1 MVFMVEP
8 LSISAAVTRLPHS
21 VDGEPYA
28 PCVLSECRLLHRL
41 VSFVSAHPT
50 LGSPCALTEHADFA
64 VGKSVNDTGDTKPSS
79 RDTPT
84 IQGIPTM
91 TPAGALDADFVAK
104 SVP

>member
-1 MVFMVEP
+1 M
-8 LSISAAVTRLPHS
+8 SSTSQI
-21 VDGEPYA
+21 GII
-28 PCVLSECRLLHRL
+28 CI
-41 VSFVSAHPT
+41 
-50 LGSPCALTEHADFA
+50 GSPNVRFTLRFTEHADFA